1 MPDGQHIDITPH
13 ARILGVL
20 GDIEFAQWQCL
31 AELIDNAFDDFLSS
45 NNAADAKPTVSIQLP
60 SAQSTRSSA
69 EVIVRDN
76 GRGMSLERLERA
88 ISAGWSGNG
97 RHGALGLFGMG
108 FNIATARL
116 GRKTTVRTSRAGDSH
131 WIDVTLDLPAIEKS
145 EQYQAPYVLV
155 PKVNSDEHGT
165 VVTISGL
172 KADQWETLRR
182 PNTQKKIREHLGDV
196 YSYLLANRKFRLTVN
211 GAVVSP
217 RLPCAWDEQRTVTR
231 SGVDISAIQ
240 RIDVPLSDKK
250 VCMSCGY
257 WNPLDVDT
265 CRECGYDKL
274 EVRPRRIWGW
284 IGVQRYVH
292 KTDYGIDFL
301 RNGRKILLREK
312 ARVFTWT
319 DEDDFR
325 EPELEYPI
333 DTKTPAGRFVGEIHC
348 DHVAP
353 NYQKNAFEYET
364 AEWRQVIS
372 AVRGDS
378 PIRPKIAEKRG
389 LPVNE
394 SPLARLFTGFR
405 RNDPGLSYLIP
416 GNGSGPI
423 HERTI
428 EWAKLFRDGVEEYQS
443 DDIWYEAAYRHDH
456 PLDTG
461 TSPEVDGDQGQSD
474 TVLPGLDDDSEDVPS
489 SDDGGEPNVASAGN
503 VPPIAAKP
511 AETFGERL
519 QRYRDNAEVLPDL
532 SGEYALPELGGFT
545 LKVWAV
551 RNQRLIDSKEAA
563 TGAFAVMV
571 RSPLLEV
578 FVNVDHPL
586 FREHGADI
594 RDVALIE
601 AADHRRTSTGKTT
614 LPLTQLLAMLK
625 DRASIP
631 KLTPTALADES
642 EQLLERIRTLMAPV
656 IAETPAVHW
665 LELAPNE
672 QALVEKNFALES
684 DTSVSWN
691 DAVNSGE
698 FIRFAPPTGVL
709 RLIRRFPEKFMD
721 GKVFRRPYGKLSD
734 PATRELMV
742 ERVVNPLHDLVLLA
756 NHRPKVG
763 SEELARI
770 RYSCRLVARDLADEN

>member
-45 NNAADAKPTVSIQLP
+45 NEVGDAKPTVSIQLP
-60 SAQSTRSSA
+60 SAQSTRASA

-76 GRGMSLERLERA
+76 GRGMSLETLERA

-131 WIDVTLDLPAIEKS
+131 WIEVALDLPAIEKS
-145 EQYQAPYVLV
+145 EQYQAPYALV
-155 PKVNSDEHGT
+155 PKPNADEHGT

-196 YSYLLANRKFRLTVN
+196 YSYLLASRKFRLTIN

-217 RLPCAWDEQRTVTR
+217 RLPCVWDEKRVVTR

-240 RIDVPLSDKK
+240 RIDAPLSDKK

-265 CRECGYDKL
+265 CRECDGDHL

-312 ARVFTWT
+312 GRVFTWT

-378 PIRPKIAEKRG
+378 PIRPRIAEKRG

-428 EWAKLFRDGVEEYQS
+428 EWAKLFRDGVEEYQP

-456 PLDTG
+456 PLDAGGSDEDSDG
-461 TSPEVDGDQGQSD
+461 TQSA
-474 TVLPGLDDDSEDVPS
+474 TALPGLDDQPA
-489 SDDGGEPNVASAGN
+489 SDESGESVAEPGGGEQPGAD
-503 VPPIAAKP
+503 KP
-511 AETFGERL
+511 AETFDERL
-519 QRYRDNAEVLPDL
+519 QRYREHAEVLPDL
-532 SGEYALPELGGFT
+532 SGEYVLPELGGFT

-551 RNQRLIDSKEAA
+551 RNQPLIDSKGA
-563 TGAFAVMV
+563 TTAAFAIMV

-578 FVNVDHPL
+578 FVDVDHPL
-586 FREHGADI
+586 FQEHGADI

-601 AADHRRTSTGKTT
+601 AADHRRTSTDKTT

-631 KLTPTALADES
+631 KLTPTALADEA
-642 EQLLERIRTLMAPV
+642 EQLLDRIRTLMAPV

-665 LELAPNE
+665 LELLPNE
-672 QALVEKNFALES
+672 RAFAEKNFALES

-698 FIRFAPPTGVL
+698 FIQFAPPTGVL
-709 RLIRRFPEKFMD
+709 GLIRRFPEKFMD

-734 PATRELMV
+734 PATRELVV
-742 ERVVNPLHDLVLLA
+742 ERLLNPLHDLVLLA